1 MERGVAASQLVSVH
15 YAPFDYLNRDARV
28 IILGITPGRQQ
39 ARMATERFGAR
50 LRAGDTLKDALRSAK
65 GYASFGGD
73 MRSRLVRMLDRFR
86 VNAYLGIASC
96 ASLWSGDEHLAQFC
110 SGRSEEHTSELQ
122 SLMRNSY
129 AVFCLKKKTS
139 KQTRL
144 TLTSMQ

>member
-1 MERGVAASQLVSVH
+1 MTYPIAERYADLIASTPLDRLWPDSGEPADGLLMERGVAASQLVSVH
-15 YAPFDYLNRDARV
+15 YAPFDYVNRDARV

-73 MRSRLVRMLDRFR
+73 MRARLVRMLDRFR

-96 ASLWSGDEHLAQFC
+96 ASLLKI
-110 SGRSEEHTSELQ
+110 GRASCRE
-122 SLMRNSY
+122 RVGPY
-129 AVFCLKKKTS
+129 V
-139 KQTRL
+139 
-144 TLTSMQ
+144 